1 MDSTSDLRLFLREP
15 RSLAHRAHQ
24 GKSRLRSLAASVILD
39 LGFPHRDIRV
49 YADVTQ
55 TDLTETLDIPVYTY
69 GRNKAR

>member
-1 MDSTSDLRLFLREP
+1 MLRIKHRHVFRHCADGIFARE
-15 RSLAHRAHQ
+15 LA
-24 GKSRLRSLAASVILD
+24 VILD